1 MLYNLNHDCTV
12 IICYYSP
19 IERMFA
25 RLLRRHVEVLYG
37 WPRLSYYDI
46 SPNLVELLAWV
57 EGPDS
62 TIPHHLYW
70 RIHDSIAL
78 VKKVRNHMAHQ
89 SILQLDL
96 LVWEDYIKSM
106 KVITRDV
113 FQDQDL
119 DALVQS
125 YLP

>member
-1 MLYNLNHDCTV
+1 MLAEEEMRVERDM
-12 IICYYSP
+12 CYYSP

-25 RLLRRHVEVLYG
+25 HLLRRHVEVLYG

-46 SPNLVELLAWV
+46 SPNLVELLAWI

-62 TIPHHLYW
+62 TIPHHLFW
-70 RIHDSIAL
+70 RICDSIAL
-78 VKKVRNHMAHQ
+78 VKNFRNH
-89 SILQLDL
+89 
-96 LVWEDYIKSM
+96 
-106 KVITRDV
+106 TRNV

-125 YLP
+125 FLRYRLIAGRGPPNQRTF